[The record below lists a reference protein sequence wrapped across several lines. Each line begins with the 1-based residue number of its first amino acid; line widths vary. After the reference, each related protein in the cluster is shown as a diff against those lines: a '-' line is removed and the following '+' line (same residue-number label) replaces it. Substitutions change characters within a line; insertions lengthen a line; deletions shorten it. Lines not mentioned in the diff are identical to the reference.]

1 MFGLREEGCGSIVDQ
16 HIDRRLAPDLIHHGI
31 DRAAVAYIALCHR
44 NLAAETAAHLRG
56 GCLQQFEPATADDQ
70 FRAELDEAASHRG
83 AKPGAAAGDQNTLS
97 RQQAFFKHRL
107 IPPPCIV
114 ARLQIRQEA
123 FSLPLCVRKSGVS
136 MKAILCSQYCQP
148 DDLVLAE
155 VPDPVAG
162 PGEAVIAIKSAALN
176 FFDILMIQGKY
187 QIKPPF
193 PFSPAA
199 EVAGVIESVGPGVT
213 DLKVGDRVAAS
224 CGHNGARE
232 KIALPANSIVKI
244 PDNLDFDRAAG
255 IFIIYGT
262 ALHALEDRA
271 SLKPGETM
279 AVLGA
284 AGGTGLAACELG
296 KLMGLKVI
304 ACASSDEKL
313 EFAKQHGA
321 ELGLNYASED
331 LKDGLR
337 RLTGG
342 KGADII
348 FDPVGGAYAEAALRS
363 IAWEGRF
370 LVIGFAAGDIPK
382 MPLNLALLKGCDIR
396 GVFWGAWTRLNA
408 EKNHAN
414 LEKLVKWTAE
424 GKISSHV
431 DRTFP
436 LAQTADALKVLAG
449 RKAMGK
455 VILHP

>member
-1 MFGLREEGCGSIVDQ
+1 
-16 HIDRRLAPDLIHHGI
+16 
-31 DRAAVAYIALCHR
+31 
-44 NLAAETAAHLRG
+44 
-56 GCLQQFEPATADDQ
+56 
-70 FRAELDEAASHRG
+70 
-83 AKPGAAAGDQNTLS
+83 
-97 RQQAFFKHRL
+97 
-107 IPPPCIV
+107 
-114 ARLQIRQEA
+114 
-123 FSLPLCVRKSGVS
+123 

-148 DDLVLAE
+148 DDLVLAD
-155 VPDPVAG
+155 VPDPVAE
-162 PGEAVIAIKSAALN
+162 PGQAVIAIKSAALN
-176 FFDILMIQGKY
+176 FFDLLMIQGKY

-199 EVAGVIESVGPGVT
+199 EVSGLVESIGAGVTRV
-213 DLKVGDRVAAS
+213 KVGDRVIAS

-232 KIALPANSIVKI
+232 KIALPADSLVKI
-244 PDNLDFDRAAG
+244 PDSLDFDRAAG
-255 IFIIYGT
+255 IIIIYGT

-271 SLKPGETM
+271 VLKAGETM

-296 KLMGLKVI
+296 KLMGARVI

-313 EFAKQHGA
+313 EFAKAHGA
-321 ELGLNYASED
+321 ELTLNYAKED
-331 LKDGLR
+331 LKEGLR

-342 KGADII
+342 KGVDVV
-348 FDPVGGAYAEAALRS
+348 FDPVGGAYAEASLRS

-396 GVFWGAWTRLNA
+396 GVFWGNWARLNPD
-408 EKNHAN
+408 KNRAN
-414 LEKLVKWTAE
+414 LEKLVRWTAD
-424 GKISSHV
+424 GKLSSHV
-431 DRTFP
+431 DRSFP

>member
-1 MFGLREEGCGSIVDQ
+1 
-16 HIDRRLAPDLIHHGI
+16 
-31 DRAAVAYIALCHR
+31 
-44 NLAAETAAHLRG
+44 
-56 GCLQQFEPATADDQ
+56 
-70 FRAELDEAASHRG
+70 
-83 AKPGAAAGDQNTLS
+83 
-97 RQQAFFKHRL
+97 
-107 IPPPCIV
+107 
-114 ARLQIRQEA
+114 
-123 FSLPLCVRKSGVS
+123 
-136 MKAILCSQYCQP
+136 MKAILCSHYCKP
-148 DDLVLAE
+148 DDLVLAD

-162 PGEAVIAIKSAALN
+162 PGEAVIAVKAAALN
-176 FFDILMIQGKY
+176 FFDILMVQGKY
-187 QIKPPF
+187 QSKPPF

-199 EVAGVIESVGPGVT
+199 EGAGVIDSVGEGVT
-213 DLKVGDRVAAS
+213 DLKVGDRVLAS

-232 KIALPANSIVKI
+232 KVVVPAEAAIQI
-244 PDNLDFDRAAG
+244 PEKLDYDRAAG
-255 IFIIYGT
+255 IVIIYGT

-271 SLKPGETM
+271 QANPGETL
-279 AVLGA
+279 ALLGA

-321 ELGLNYASED
+321 ELGLNYATED
-331 LKDGLR
+331 LKEGLR

-348 FDPVGGAYAEAALRS
+348 FDPVGGTYAEAALRS

-370 LVIGFAAGDIPK
+370 LVIGVAAGDIPK

-396 GVFWGAWTRLNA
+396 GVFWGACARLNPDQ
-408 EKNHAN
+408 KRAN
-414 LEKLVKWTAE
+414 LEKLVKWAAE
-424 GKISSHV
+424 GKISCHV

-436 LAQTADALKVLAG
+436 LAQTAEALKVLAG

>member
-1 MFGLREEGCGSIVDQ
+1 
-16 HIDRRLAPDLIHHGI
+16 
-31 DRAAVAYIALCHR
+31 
-44 NLAAETAAHLRG
+44 
-56 GCLQQFEPATADDQ
+56 
-70 FRAELDEAASHRG
+70 
-83 AKPGAAAGDQNTLS
+83 
-97 RQQAFFKHRL
+97 
-107 IPPPCIV
+107 
-114 ARLQIRQEA
+114 
-123 FSLPLCVRKSGVS
+123 

-148 DDLVLAE
+148 DDLVLAD
-155 VPDPVAG
+155 VPDPVAE
-162 PGEAVIAIKSAALN
+162 PGQAVIAIKAAALN

-199 EVAGVIESVGPGVT
+199 EVAGVIESVGAGVT
-213 DLKVGDRVAAS
+213 NLKVGDRVVAS

-232 KIALPANSIVKI
+232 KIALPANTIVKI
-244 PDNLDFDRAAG
+244 PDNLDFDRAA
-255 IFIIYGT
+255 
-262 ALHALEDRA
+262 
-271 SLKPGETM
+271 
-279 AVLGA
+279 
-284 AGGTGLAACELG
+284 G

-313 EFAKQHGA
+313 EFAKAHGA
-321 ELGLNYASED
+321 ELTLNYSKED
-331 LKDGLR
+331 LKEGLR

-342 KGADII
+342 KGVDII
-348 FDPVGGAYAEAALRS
+348 FDPVGGTYAEAALRS

-396 GVFWGAWTRLNA
+396 GVFWGAWTRLNV
-408 EKNHAN
+408 EKNRAN

-436 LAQTADALKVLAG
+436 LAQTAEALKVLAG